1 MALHNPGTKQF
12 VLVRRNDSLSGMFR
26 TLLALVVAVPLV
38 AQIQPPNGAGV
49 SMGHLHLTS
58 RDPALHRAFWG
69 DFLGGQPVSGFGE
82 AFKFQG
88 VIVMV
93 RKGEPSAG
101 SEGSSV
107 DHLGF
112 LVGNLE
118 EYLAKAQA
126 KGFQI
131 SPQRPSPTQAFVF
144 APDGVKVELSEDKS
158 IKGAA
163 VHHHVHFFTASD
175 TDTRAW
181 YVRLFGATP
190 GRRGRFEKGDLP
202 GGELTFAKPEAAT
215 APTKGRSMD
224 HIGFE
229 VKGLP
234 EFLKK
239 LEAEGV
245 KIDIPYRK
253 IPSGLAIAFFTD
265 PWGTYVELTEGL
277 DKL

>member
-1 MALHNPGTKQF
+1 MLRALLTF
-12 VLVRRNDSLSGMFR
+12 AI
-26 TLLALVVAVPLV
+26 ALPLV
-38 AQIQPPNGAGV
+38 GQIQSPNGAGV

-58 RDPALHRAFWG
+58 KDPASHRAFWG
-69 DFLGGQPVSGFGE
+69 EFLGGQPVSGFGE
-82 AFKFQG
+82 AFKFKG

-112 LVGNLE
+112 LVGDLE
-118 EYLAKAQA
+118 AYLAKAKA
-126 KGFQI
+126 KGFSI

-158 IKGAA
+158 VQGAA

-175 TDTRAW
+175 TATRDW
-181 YVRLFGATP
+181 YVRLFGGAP
-190 GRRGRFEKGDLP
+190 GQRGRFQKADVP
-202 GGELTFAKPEAAT
+202 GGELTFAKPEQAT
-215 APTKGRSMD
+215 VATKGRSMD

-245 KIDIPYRK
+245 KFDVPYRK